1 MKRKTL
7 ILCILILLTLTACTK
22 KEDTEIKE
30 GEKVSETL
38 SQMDEKTKKII
49 EDIEKII
56 EEDEKPLFVEEKE
69 DGEKES
75 EEKNSSSQEGD
86 SKESGSSSA
95 GESDSSEQSQAVVP
109 PKEKTYEEKKE
120 EEKIKRDEKIEK
132 DWMDLSKEIEKIHKD
147 FNKYKIEAI
156 EEGINSD
163 IVSQTENHLNNLTIA
178 IGKKE
183 KINSLKQ
190 ADKLIFSLGNYFDLY
205 KGNVE
210 GDLNRITY
218 TMREA
223 YLYALEDNFEN
234 AKKVAIEYE
243 SYFSMLNQKIDIEK
257 KDKKHLDTLQVSIKD
272 LINSLKY
279 NDADLVKIKRD
290 IVLENVKKIK
300 EIAN

>member
-1 MKRKTL
+1 MKRKGL
-7 ILCILILLTLTACTK
+7 IFVILILLILTSCGK
-22 KEDTEIKE
+22 KEEESEIKE
-30 GEKVSETL
+30 EEKVSEEL
-38 SQMDEKTKKII
+38 SKIQEKTEKII

-56 EEDEKPLFVEEKE
+56 EEDEKPLFVEEKKK
-69 DGEKES
+69 D
-75 EEKNSSSQEGD
+75 EEKDSSGQGGESGD
-86 SKESGSSSA
+86 SSGGESG
-95 GESDSSEQSQAVVP
+95 SSEQSQALVP
-109 PKEKTYEEKKE
+109 PEEKTYEEKKQ

-132 DWMDLSKEIEKIHKD
+132 DWMDLSKSIEKIHKE
-147 FNKYKIEAI
+147 FSKYKIKAI
-156 EEGINSD
+156 EEGINTD
-163 IVSQTENHLNNLTIA
+163 TISQTENHLNNLTIA

-205 KGNVE
+205 KGNIE

-223 YLYALEDNFEN
+223 YLYAVEEDFES

-243 SYFSMLNQKIDIEK
+243 SYFSILRQKIDIDK
-257 KDKKHLDTLQVSIKD
+257 KDKKHLDTLEISIKD

-290 IVLENVKKIK
+290 VVLDNIDKIK
-300 EIAN
+300 EVAN

>member
-7 ILCILILLTLTACTK
+7 ILCILILIIFTSCTK

-30 GEKVSETL
+30 EEKVSEKL
-38 SQMDEKTKKII
+38 SQMEEKTKKII
-49 EDIEKII
+49 ENIEKIV

-69 DGEKES
+69 NDEKES
-75 EEKNSSSQEGD
+75 EEDSSGQGGD
-86 SKESGSSSA
+86 SEESGSSSA
-95 GESDSSEQSQAVVP
+95 GESGSSEQSQALVQP
-109 PKEKTYEEKKE
+109 EEKTYEEKKE

-234 AKKVAIEYE
+234 ANKVAIEYE

-279 NDADLVKIKRD
+279 NDPDLVKIKRD